1 MRHKK
6 EKAIVIEK
14 QGSDGSGQLQ
24 SKTHGHILCIVANQW
39 FSNYLPPGY
48 VVCGKVNVFSCD
60 CSGPRERSP
69 CDHYP

>member
-24 SKTHGHILCIVANQW
+24 SKTHGQILCIVAKQW
-39 FSNYLPPGY
+39 F
-48 VVCGKVNVFSCD
+48 
-60 CSGPRERSP
+60 
-69 CDHYP
+69 